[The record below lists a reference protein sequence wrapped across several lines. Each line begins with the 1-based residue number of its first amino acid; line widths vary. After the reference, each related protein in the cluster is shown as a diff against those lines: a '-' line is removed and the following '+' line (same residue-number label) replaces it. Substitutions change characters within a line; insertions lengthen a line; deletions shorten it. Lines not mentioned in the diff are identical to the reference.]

1 MRNGVQEQVRK
12 DNTEN
17 IGRIVRMKELSSLL
31 GLSRSTIYDRINPKS
46 RRFDPSFPRP
56 IRLGLASVGWSLN
69 EVMAW
74 IAARPQ
80 ANPNPVHEE

>member
-1 MRNGVQEQVRK
+1 
-12 DNTEN
+12 
-17 IGRIVRMKELSSLL
+17 MKELSSLL

-56 IRLGLASVGWSLN
+56 IRLGLASVGWSLHD
-69 EVMAW
+69 VMAW

-80 ANPNPVHEE
+80 ANFIPVHKE

>member
-69 EVMAW
+69 DVMAW

-80 ANPNPVHEE
+80 ANSILMHEE

>member
-69 EVMAW
+69 DVMAW

-80 ANPNPVHEE
+80 ANFILMHEE